1 MLSRRL
7 TRLKLMLGSL
17 THERGNYHQPDYF
30 AIILIFAV
38 VVFGLV
44 MLSSASS
51 AISFIKSQSAYAI
64 FYKQLFGLTM
74 GAALFFFLS
83 RFDYHQYKKMALG
96 LLVFS
101 LLLLLIVFIPTF
113 SAGWGSAKSWVNIF
127 GFSLQ
132 PSEIVK
138 LSFLLYLAAW
148 IEKRGK
154 ELTDLHRGTMPLL
167 ILLGIISILM
177 MLQPDTGTLFI
188 MLLISLA
195 VYFVGGG
202 NPKHILIIGA
212 AGAIILFVIIKIAP
226 YQMDRFHCFFNSDF
240 SQDDICYQINQSLIA
255 AGSGGF
261 WGRGFGE
268 SRQKFRYL
276 PEVQGDAI
284 FPIIAEEVGFLISAV
299 LIILYALIFY
309 RGYLI
314 SARAPD
320 MYGRLIAIG
329 IVTWFCSQAFINI
342 SGMINLMP
350 MTGVPLPFVSYGG
363 SAMMAALAAAG
374 ILVNVSKQTK

>member
-1 MLSRRL
+1 MFQRRL
-7 TRLKLMLGSL
+7 NRIKSIFGNLI
-17 THERGNYHQPDYF
+17 HERGNYHQPDYVV
-30 AIILIFAV
+30 ILLIFAV
-38 VVFGLV
+38 VIFGMV

-51 AISFIKSQSAYAI
+51 AIAYAR
-64 FYKQLFGLTM
+64 FQSSYHYFNNQLFGLLM
-74 GAALFFFLS
+74 GLALFFFLS
-83 RFDYHQYKKMALG
+83 RFDYHNYKKVALG

-101 LLLLLIVFIPTF
+101 LALLLIVFIP
-113 SAGWGSAKSWVNIF
+113 AIGAEWGTAKSWVNIF

-154 ELTDLHRGTMPLL
+154 ELSDFHHGTMPLL
-167 ILLGIISILM
+167 ILLGVISILM
-177 MLQPDTGTLFI
+177 LLQPDTGTLFI

-195 VYFVGGG
+195 VYFIGGG
-202 NPKHILIIGA
+202 NPKHLFVIGA
-212 AGAIILFVIIKIAP
+212 AGAIILFIIIKIAP
-226 YQMDRFHCFFNSDF
+226 YQMDRFRCFFNADYSSD
-240 SQDDICYQINQSLIA
+240 DVCYQVNQSLIA
-255 AGSGGF
+255 VGSGGF
-261 WGRGFGE
+261 LGRGFGE

-299 LIILYALIFY
+299 LVIFYALIFY

-329 IVTWFCSQAFINI
+329 IIVWFCSQAFINI

-350 MTGVPLPFVSYGG
+350 MTGVPLPFISYGG

-374 ILVNVSKQTK
+374 ILVNISKQTK